1 MADRRNPDQVRC
13 LLGFGLDNEDGH
25 TRLTRGEDY
34 VLMGGSENTHER
46 MQDRVERFRHSLK
59 KMGTDLQRATREE
72 MTEAAHKSGLAD
84 RRESDS

>member
-1 MADRRNPDQVRC
+1 MADRRDPNQARC
-13 LLGFGLDNEDGH
+13 LLGVGLDNEDGH

-34 VLMGGSENTHER
+34 VLMGGSEDTHER

-59 KMGTDLQRATREE
+59 KMGTDLQRASSEE

-84 RRESDS
+84 RP